1 MGKGL
6 RRNSGPSLLR
16 GYQSFG
22 WTVYVRSCT
31 FTPVSI
37 EKTTWSECWS
47 SAYMDTAELHLRL
60 TLQCTAWSMHLM
72 STIFIQIQELLLP
85 QRKMAQ
91 S

>member
-1 MGKGL
+1 MEI
-6 RRNSGPSLLR
+6 SGPSRLR
-16 GYQSFG
+16 GYRPSE
-22 WTVYVRSCT
+22 WIACVPSCT

-37 EKTTWSECWS
+37 EKTTWSECWI

-72 STIFIQIQELLLP
+72 STIFTQIQELPSP
-85 QRKMAQ
+85 QRRMAQ